1 MVTHVYNY
9 ILVPGAPNLNVI
21 PEYSSETMH
30 LRRLFV
36 EIQSIVSH
44 NSLFIINLEK
54 TYYLK
59 GPDHCI
65 HTLWL

>member
-44 NSLFIINLEK
+44 NSLII
-54 TYYLK
+54 
-59 GPDHCI
+59 
-65 HTLWL
+65 